1 MPRWLSI
8 VDQFLQ
14 GKYTDALRGM
24 RTTRLSN
31 TSITSARKVHGMI
44 TLSLERVRTLLSG
57 VVDETRKELAKQL
70 LMRSIILVNY
80 LAERDVLDRD
90 FANAISGKLESI
102 IANIDGRKYQVATE
116 LSIKLRIFLDAII
129 AFKYKQLKG

>member
-1 MPRWLSI
+1 
-8 VDQFLQ
+8 
-14 GKYTDALRGM
+14 
-24 RTTRLSN
+24 
-31 TSITSARKVHGMI
+31 MI